1 MLASLDGGLQSSI
14 TSVRKILIAG
24 LQLTQNIGKM
34 LVILS
39 TIPNRDIRP
48 VIVAVILPKEVKYVL
63 THIHAVELVEAQIA
77 R

>member
-63 THIHAVELVEAQIA
+63 THIHAIELVEAQIA